1 MTNNS
6 GGNSINRKNHSLILG
21 IAGGSGSGKTYFANS
36 LRKLIG
42 DDHCV
47 VISQDNYY
55 IDQSKNFDFDG
66 GSVNFDHPD
75 SIDFHLL
82 SQHISEIKNG
92 HRIEVPIYDFKTHKR
107 VSNTISVAPRKFI
120 LVDGILILTHE
131 KLRSLFD
138 ESVFVDTSED
148 LRYSRRLRRDV
159 EERGRTEE
167 GVRNQFTKQ
176 VKPMHDQFVEP
187 SKQHATFL
195 IKEEDD
201 FKTRLERFYKS
212 LTDRE

>member
-6 GGNSINRKNHSLILG
+6 GGNSINRRNHSLILG

-75 SIDFHLL
+75 AIDFQLL

-107 VSNTISVAPRKFI
+107 VSNTISVAPRKYI

-195 IKEEDD
+195 IKEEED